1 MATAILD
8 SLKILVEEQKIDSSP
23 SAVQWIEVHVCEI
36 LNKVEGD
43 QENGQMLGCHEGTR
57 PLQSEGDPL
66 T

>member
-23 SAVQWIEVHVCEI
+23 FAVQWIKVHFREI
-36 LNKVEGD
+36 LNEVEGD
-43 QENGQMLGCHEGTR
+43 QENGHMLGCHEGTW
-57 PLQSEGDPL
+57 PLQSEGGPL